1 MDINQTYELLL
12 NIKNLRIDGV
22 DLFDRKINIYCGVK
36 SKEQACPNC
45 GKMSKTVHQ
54 YYVRRLR
61 DLDISSREVYL
72 HVKERQFHCKYCN
85 RYFTELLDFA
95 DLNKDHTLRQAKR
108 IFEFALKLS
117 YAEVGA
123 IFNIHAKTVE
133 RIVLSKCEKVIDI
146 AAGYKAVSKLGI
158 DELSHRKGKKDFI
171 CIVTDLDRGV
181 VLDLLPNRKMTT
193 LIAHFQALGMDF
205 CAQIEYVA
213 CDFWDAYITTSEKC
227 FPNAK
232 IVIDHFHVV
241 KLLNDPL
248 DALRKKLR
256 KEDKDNLHYLR
267 LKWILYRQYHTLSDA
282 QLNDLEAAFA
292 DSPLLKQC
300 YNKREEFHHILDN
313 EALDRCGDPA
323 KKALEKITIWIDS
336 MAKEGITLFD
346 GFVKTLTKS
355 KEYIANY
362 VVDFVTNAATEGL
375 NNLIRSVKRIAWGMP
390 NFNHLRLRVLA
401 MSN

>member
-1 MDINQTYELLL
+1 M
-12 NIKNLRIDGV
+12 
-22 DLFDRKINIYCGVK
+22 
-36 SKEQACPNC
+36 
-45 GKMSKTVHQ
+45 
-54 YYVRRLR
+54 
-61 DLDISSREVYL
+61 
-72 HVKERQFHCKYCN
+72 
-85 RYFTELLDFA
+85 
-95 DLNKDHTLRQAKR
+95 
-108 IFEFALKLS
+108 
-117 YAEVGA
+117 
-123 IFNIHAKTVE
+123 
-133 RIVLSKCEKVIDI
+133 
-146 AAGYKAVSKLGI
+146 
-158 DELSHRKGKKDFI
+158 
-171 CIVTDLDRGV
+171 
-181 VLDLLPNRKMTT
+181 
-193 LIAHFQALGMDF
+193 
-205 CAQIEYVA
+205 
-213 CDFWDAYITTSEKC
+213 
-227 FPNAK
+227 
-232 IVIDHFHVV
+232 
-241 KLLNDPL
+241 
-248 DALRKKLR
+248 
-256 KEDKDNLHYLR
+256 
-267 LKWILYRQYHTLSDA
+267 SDA